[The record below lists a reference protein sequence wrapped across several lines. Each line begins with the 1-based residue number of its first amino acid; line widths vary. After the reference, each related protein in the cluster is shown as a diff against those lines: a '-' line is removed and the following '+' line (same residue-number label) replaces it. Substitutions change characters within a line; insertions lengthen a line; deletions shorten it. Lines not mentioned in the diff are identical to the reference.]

1 MKNNLIQIVVTFH
14 AGMVAI
20 GYEWGTY
27 KQTRTDMSTSSPLH
41 VSILVVIEE
50 LSSLIQSEFR
60 PPSLITL
67 CYFPP
72 SHSLSLSLSLS
83 SSLSLSRSLSV
94 SHSHSLC

>member
-27 KQTRTDMSTSSPLH
+27 KQTRTDMSTLSPLH
-41 VSILVVIEE
+41 VSILVVIEG
-50 LSSLIQSEFR
+50 LLSLIQSEFR

-72 SHSLSLSLSLS
+72 SHSLSLSLPP
-83 SSLSLSRSLSV
+83 SLSLSLSLT
-94 SHSHSLC
+94 HSLC